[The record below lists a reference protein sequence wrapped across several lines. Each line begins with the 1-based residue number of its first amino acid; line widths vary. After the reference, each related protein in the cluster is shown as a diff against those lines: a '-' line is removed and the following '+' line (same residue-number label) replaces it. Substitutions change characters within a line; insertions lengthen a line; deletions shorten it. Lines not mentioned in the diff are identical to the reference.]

1 MFMSPTQTAG
11 SAPPGGT
18 APSAGR
24 HRTPDSGIAV
34 RHVAA
39 VPSTP
44 AGPAD
49 LPTVQLP
56 LPVRVAAH
64 RAPEPSPEAPDP
76 SAAEAAR
83 PSAGEAAPPSPA
95 EAPGPPAVTTETAPP
110 PPVWPPVPLVHAVP
124 EIPPVAPAWAGGPE
138 AGEAGEA
145 GPPRFGMLW
154 LQADALYQAAG
165 IHLELGRPDEAVTAL
180 DSAEALYSQLGTA
193 GADALADTRAR
204 RARAHARLG
213 RGLSALVDVQA
224 AVVHHSRRAD
234 GDPSGVR
241 DGDPGGGTTGDRG
254 GSPVDRD
261 GDAAGQAT
269 RRSLAAALAGAAAV
283 QAEFGDSH
291 LALAA
296 ARRAEELLGDLDRS
310 VTARTGTPA
319 DDEEPARA
327 DLPRALRLDRVTALQ
342 VQIRMLLDLGRG
354 DDVDGPART
363 LAGLV
368 GDRQVLDLLAADPR
382 TPRPGLADAAG
393 HELVEPEVRAEVDQL
408 LADTADGATVP
419 GLLVA
424 PERLLDAAREGAAT
438 ALALAP
444 HDLHL
449 ALAAGREAACLY
461 ACAEDLGLIEHP
473 WPLVRVELA
482 RWLWLLSELG
492 WLACSA
498 GELDLARDLAA
509 HAQHPLT
516 RAECGRHL
524 PTSIAR
530 SLNESGVRLRDLRR
544 AVA

>member
-1 MFMSPTQTAG
+1 MFMSSTQAAG
-11 SAPPGGT
+11 SASPGGT
-18 APSAGR
+18 APSGGR

-34 RHVAA
+34 RHVAV

-44 AGPAD
+44 SGPAD

-56 LPVRVAAH
+56 VPVRVAAH
-64 RAPEPSPEAPDP
+64 RAPEPSADAPAP
-76 SAAEAAR
+76 SSTEVPSSSSAEVPPP
-83 PSAGEAAPPSPA
+83 PSEVPGSPAAPA
-95 EAPGPPAVTTETAPP
+95 TEAAPP

-124 EIPPVAPAWAGGPE
+124 DAPPAGPAPAWAAGPE
-138 AGEAGEA
+138 AGETGD

-204 RARAHARLG
+204 RGRAQARLG
-213 RGLSALVDVQA
+213 RGLSALIDVQA
-224 AVVHHSRRAD
+224 AVVHHSLRAGGGPSDDTD
-234 GDPSGVR
+234 GDT
-241 DGDPGGGTTGDRG
+241 GGR
-254 GSPVDRD
+254 PVDRA
-261 GDAAGQAT
+261 GDAAGEAT

-310 VTARTGTPA
+310 VAARTGTPA

-342 VQIRMLLDLGRG
+342 VQIRMLLDLGRS

-368 GDRQVLDLLAADPR
+368 GDRQVLDLLASDPR
-382 TPRPGLADAAG
+382 APRPGLAGAAG

-498 GELDLARDLAA
+498 GEFDLARDLAT

-530 SLNESGVRLRDLRR
+530 SLNESGVRLRELRR